1 MRASFWCQCM
11 LFVFSILIG
20 SSGLLAASAE
30 PCTCGQPTSES
41 YKWDF
46 SREADQILTNIKS
59 DSFQV
64 RDLAA
69 QLEAYDGETPFI
81 DWRSDAGLLEQMRDQ
96 VNQMN
101 KMVCRLRLIARVTT
115 PEQQAVIQRVVPE
128 IVMLT
133 DETSSAIRFL
143 DRNPDYLWA
152 PSYAAYATEMY
163 NSAGMIQ
170 HYLRNAQDYAAAKR
184 QSPSI
189 SKS

>member
-1 MRASFWCQCM
+1 MRVSFWRQCM
-11 LFVFSILIG
+11 LFVFSILVG

-41 YKWDF
+41 YKWDY
-46 SREADQILTNIKS
+46 SKEAAEILNNIKL

-81 DWRSDAGLLEQMRDQ
+81 DWRSDAGLLKQMRDQ
-96 VNQMN
+96 VNQMD
-101 KMVCRLRLIARVTT
+101 KMMCLLRLIARETT
-115 PEQQAVIQRVVPE
+115 PEQQAVVQRVVPE
-128 IVMLT
+128 IIMLT
-133 DETSSAIRFL
+133 GETSSAIQFL

-152 PSYAAYATEMY
+152 PRYAAYATEMY
-163 NSAGMIQ
+163 NSADTIQ
-170 HYLRNAQDYAAAKR
+170 HYLRNAQDYAAQR
-184 QSPSI
+184 QSPPI